1 MRSSR
6 PQPII
11 QINIIRCRRG
21 SFPKPLS
28 FDNRRLMYGHDPTR
42 AATRSSAVLFIEILH
57 CRSCTRTNAH
67 IYILKTHT
75 LLTPQRHLRNVSL
88 RCPRDTL
95 ETRNDVPNS
104 KVYPAPFTKQG
115 QLPVASLS
123 SHFIGRDG
131 PFLFARSTAF
141 TQYVGLEIL
150 KFRDTSYN
158 SSHLL
163 KCWYLL
169 GLYGTR

>member
-11 QINIIRCRRG
+11 QISIIRCRRG

-75 LLTPQRHLRNVSL
+75 LLTPQRHLRYVSV

-95 ETRNDVPNS
+95 ETRKDVLNS

-158 SSHLL
+158 SLHLL